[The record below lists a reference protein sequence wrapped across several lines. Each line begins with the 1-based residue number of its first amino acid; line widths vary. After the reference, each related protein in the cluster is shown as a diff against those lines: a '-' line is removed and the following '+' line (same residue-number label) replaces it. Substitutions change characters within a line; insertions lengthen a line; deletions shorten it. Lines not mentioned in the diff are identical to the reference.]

1 MSKLDI
7 RQFSGD
13 VLPTDGAF
21 DGYIRKLSETEF
33 ASVQN
38 HFIRLDRDILYHRFG
53 SSVSDELLVRHVASM
68 RDPDATI
75 FGCCI
80 LGRIRGVA
88 ELRHFG
94 SDRNRQAEAALTVE
108 RGYRDL
114 GLGKALMAAMIEEAS
129 RIGLRE
135 MHVCFDVRDSHMRR
149 VVEPFQT
156 SLYFED
162 TDCVA
167 RISLEECEQAAA

>member
-1 MSKLDI
+1 M
-7 RQFSGD
+7 R
-13 VLPTDGAF
+13 
-21 DGYIRKLSETEF
+21 R
-33 ASVQN
+33 
-38 HFIRLDRDILYHRFG
+38 
-53 SSVSDELLVRHVASM
+53 SSAVASSEGSEAS
-68 RDPDATI
+68 PS
-75 FGCCI
+75 
-80 LGRIRGVA
+80 
-88 ELRHFG
+88 LRHFG

-149 VVEPFQT
+149 VVERV
-156 SLYFED
+156 SDLVVFED